1 MLSLSLQQ
9 QNVCV
14 SVLFSPTERAHSQ
27 QNVLVATRGASAMES
42 EQLDV
47 TLTGRDEREKEDR
60 NKKTRGK
67 RASSFGLPG
76 RPSECALGE

>member
-1 MLSLSLQQ
+1 
-9 QNVCV
+9 
-14 SVLFSPTERAHSQ
+14 
-27 QNVLVATRGASAMES
+27 MES

-60 NKKTRGK
+60 NKKSRGK

-76 RPSECALGE
+76 RPSECALGREKSGEKQQKLKRELTQQQTEN